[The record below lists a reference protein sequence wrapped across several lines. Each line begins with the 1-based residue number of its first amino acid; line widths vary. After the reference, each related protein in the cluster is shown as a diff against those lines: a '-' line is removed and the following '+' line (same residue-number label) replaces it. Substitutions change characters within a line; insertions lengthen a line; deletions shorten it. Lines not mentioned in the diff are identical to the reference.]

1 MNKVRQPQ
9 NTATPAEDV
18 KKEKSQAKT
27 NNVARN
33 FINIINVFS
42 YFDRRSVVKLMPFLF
57 FLTALAMLYIANSYY
72 AEHTVRD
79 IDKTEKDL
87 KELRSEF
94 ITGKSE
100 LMYRSKLSEVA
111 TVIQPINIKEST
123 SAPKK
128 ILLRKSTKSQE

>member
-1 MNKVRQPQ
+1 MNKVRQPKD
-9 NTATPAEDV
+9 TVPLSDDV
-18 KKEKSQAKT
+18 KKEKAHVKSD
-27 NNVARN
+27 NVARK

-42 YFDRRSVVKLMPFLF
+42 YFDRKTVVKLMPFLF
-57 FLTALAMLYIANSYY
+57 FLTGLAMLYIANSYY

-79 IDKTEKDL
+79 IDKTEKEL

-100 LMYRSKLSEVA
+100 LMFRSKLSEVA
-111 TVIQPINIKEST
+111 TVIQPIKIKEST

-128 ILLRKSTKSQE
+128 ILLRRSTKH